1 MLKTAGDSVATRA
14 ESNFSSPIS
23 NTAVLSVSLQ
33 VYSRYEGSIQSA
45 ASRSVL
51 TVSTYSRKLS
61 NNCLTSQAAV

>member
-33 VYSRYEGSIQSA
+33 VYSR
-45 ASRSVL
+45 
-51 TVSTYSRKLS
+51 
-61 NNCLTSQAAV
+61 